1 MAASL
6 KKSFKV
12 SLKLKSTISVRGKE
26 LYSSQQLES
35 PKRNSREISAKL
47 ITEEAIH
54 VSFIAFFIK
63 SQNLNNKDIYSTSNY
78 ELLES
83 KSQSISPS
91 VNNENSTKD
100 ESQHCNDG
108 ELYGEESHNLLR
120 SVHKK
125 YTLIAVRSEEFGR
138 E

>member
-1 MAASL
+1 M
-6 KKSFKV
+6 KKERLTGLNTFAQNEEV
-12 SLKLKSTISVRGKE
+12 EKSAIRVTKAKFEGNISKTHHRRGNT
-26 LYSSQQLES
+26 Q
-35 PKRNSREISAKL
+35 
-47 ITEEAIH
+47 
-54 VSFIAFFIK
+54 